1 MRGVTIGDGAVI
13 GANSVITKDVAPY
26 SVVGG
31 INRFIRWRFD
41 KDIRERLLEMKWW
54 NYPLEVVKD
63 NIDILALEPTLPI
76 LDIFEKKLQD
86 SKKILLMIA
95 NNIKRNSNLELYRII
110 VMLFIVSHHYLVN
123 SGLLPIVENLTPP
136 GNELSLKVCFFYLF
150 GMWGKTGINC
160 FVLIT
165 GYFMCKSQITL
176 RKFLKLLLQIE
187 SYNILINA
195 VFVLTG
201 YKAFGLN
208 VLYEMFWPI
217 KGVADGFTSCFL
229 LFYLCIPFLNALV
242 HNLDRKRHLALI
254 GLCLFIY
261 TVLGTTLRIR
271 VTMNYVT
278 WFCILYFISSYIRM
292 YGLEYGNLKI
302 RWGWMSLIS
311 IVISAASVLVFSTM
325 TETPGREF
333 FLVADS
339 NHIMA
344 VTTSV
349 CLFMYFKD
357 LPIRNS
363 RFINTVASCM
373 FGVLLIHANSDTMRQ
388 WLWRDM
394 LDNVGWFATDYA
406 VVHALASV
414 AGIFVVCIVID
425 FLRQRFV
432 EEPLFKVLDKR
443 LFVK

>member
-1 MRGVTIGDGAVI
+1 
-13 GANSVITKDVAPY
+13 
-26 SVVGG
+26 
-31 INRFIRWRFD
+31 
-41 KDIRERLLEMKWW
+41 
-54 NYPLEVVKD
+54 
-63 NIDILALEPTLPI
+63 
-76 LDIFEKKLQD
+76 
-86 SKKILLMIA
+86 MIA

-123 SGLLPIVENLTPP
+123 SGLLPIIENLTPP

-187 SYNILINA
+187 FYNILINA

-242 HNLDRKRHLALI
+242 HNLDRKRYLALI

-325 TETPGREF
+325 TDTPGREF
-333 FLVADS
+333 ILVADS

-344 VTTSV
+344 VITSV

-357 LPIRNS
+357 LSIRNS

-388 WLWRDM
+388 WLWQDL

-414 AGIFVVCIVID
+414 AGIFVVCVVID

-432 EEPLFKVLDKR
+432 EEALFKVLDKR